1 MRLCKSS
8 EVFERPPKQSGR
20 SFSIQL
26 PAPLQKWRFTGPGIL
41 YTKRQCLIR
50 DVECERKKH
59 TPDSPVEAVVLFPID
74 QQQDE
79 QAGDRESGYTFKRN
93 EMNSANRI
101 MP

>member
-1 MRLCKSS
+1 VHFAKSNI
-8 EVFERPPKQSGR
+8 ERPPKQSGR
-20 SFSIQL
+20 SFSIQF

-41 YTKRQCLIR
+41 YTKRQCSIR

-59 TPDSPVEAVVLFPID
+59 TPDSPVEAVVLFSID

>member
-1 MRLCKSS
+1 
-8 EVFERPPKQSGR
+8 
-20 SFSIQL
+20 
-26 PAPLQKWRFTGPGIL
+26 LQNKCNEL
-41 YTKRQCLIR
+41 DLNL
-50 DVECERKKH
+50 ECERKKH